1 MIILEVTEDKFGK
14 LMKAAAEISKHSECL
29 TSIFEEI
36 NRGLNQYTATVRSGT
51 EELLGTYT
59 SSMNEALRQLAS
71 SVEELGEVLEDLK
84 DVNVAP
90 HRRY

>member
-1 MIILEVTEDKFGK
+1 
-14 LMKAAAEISKHSECL
+14 
-29 TSIFEEI
+29 
-36 NRGLNQYTATVRSGT
+36 LNQYTATVRSGT

-84 DVNVAP
+84 DVNVTP

>member
-1 MIILEVTEDKFGK
+1 MNTALSTARTLPNEYVMKF
-14 LMKAAAEISKHSECL
+14 AEIRSSL
-29 TSIFEEI
+29 SSIFEEI